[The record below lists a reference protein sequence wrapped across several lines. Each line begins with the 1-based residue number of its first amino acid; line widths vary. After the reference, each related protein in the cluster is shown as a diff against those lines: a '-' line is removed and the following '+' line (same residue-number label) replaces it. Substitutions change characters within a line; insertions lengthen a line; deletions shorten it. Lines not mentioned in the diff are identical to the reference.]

1 MNDLFRAENTEFQL
15 HCGTAVTGVG
25 AGHCKN
31 PKCQR
36 VSASLLGGYCTSCA
50 AARGLNPLKQCGCQP
65 IVLTQS
71 AMAAA
76 AAS

>member
-1 MNDLFRAENTEFQL
+1 MNDLFRAETTDLEL
-15 HCGTAVTGVG
+15 HCGTAITSAG
-25 AGHCKN
+25 AGRCKN
-31 PKCQR
+31 PNCQR
-36 VSASLLGGYCTSCA
+36 HSASLLGGYCTSCA

-71 AMAAA
+71 AMAV